1 MPQRGLRALALSV
14 ATVTLAAGLPAA
26 PGQAAPRQVT
36 AAKAAQQQAQ
46 PAGRSA
52 PITITLITGDRVT
65 LHGDRASVEAGPGR
79 AGMRFIDRRDADHRY
94 VIPADALPLLRSGRL
109 DQRLF
114 DLTTLISFGYDD
126 RAGGLPLLVTYPT
139 TGSSRGPAAARS
151 AATLDGSRVVREVPG
166 AGLLGVR
173 VDRDSRTAL
182 WRSLT
187 TGPAANPGLRAGVEK
202 IWLNGKRTIS
212 LDASVPQ
219 IGAPTAWKAGLDGK
233 GITVAVLDTGIDATH
248 PDLKGQIVGAQNFT
262 EDPDADDTVG
272 HGTHVASTIAGT
284 GTASAGRFRGV
295 APGAKLLNGKVC
307 MLEGCDELWIL
318 AGMEWAAQQG
328 AQVVNMSLG
337 GRDTPDVDPLEKS
350 VQDLTAKYGTLFV
363 IAAGNSGPN
372 ASTVGSP
379 ASADTALAVGAVDR
393 KDKLADFSSRGPR
406 VGDDAVKPEITAP
419 GVDIVAAKAA
429 KDVIGDPATVKGY
442 TTLSGTSMATPHVA
456 GAAAILTQQH
466 PDWSPAQRKT
476 ALMGS
481 AKRTKGAGV
490 FDQGAGRVD
499 LTRAIKQTVVV
510 ESGSVSFGRAL
521 WPHTDDKA
529 IVRTVT
535 YRNTGSTPV
544 TLTLKAQGSGPTGK
558 AAPAGFFKLAA
569 STLTVPAGGT
579 ARTTLTAN
587 TRVKA
592 VDGVYSGYLTATAP
606 GVQVQTPFAVNR
618 EVESYNVKLVHTN
631 RDGTKAKD
639 YLTVLTDLA
648 SFTSYDVFGA
658 GPTTTLRL
666 PKGNYG
672 LFTWISTGSE
682 TKEDTTDDT
691 TTMLVQPK
699 VVVSRSSTVKLD
711 ARLGRP
717 IKVTVPKKDAAP
729 TLIAMGADWT
739 GKDYGTGATAI
750 ADRFEGQFSAQI
762 GPKNKVKG
770 FTGSFNASF
779 ARLDAKG
786 SAAKSPYLYD
796 LAYYRTGSFYTGF
809 TRAVHAKDLATLSTT
824 YRTQGVGA
832 QGIKSNWARIPG
844 VGGGIST
851 MSPFDLP
858 LRRAEYVN
866 AEKGVTWGSYFD
878 EMLPPVDEEHGS
890 EFIAGAYQPA
900 TVYRPGRTYRQE
912 WNRAVFG
919 PSVRGAT
926 YEGDWLTRR
935 GNTIA
940 GGVPLFSDG
949 AGHIGWSKT
958 TAARVALYRNGRLV
972 GKSPE
977 QYGEFAVPAAAA
989 SYRFET
995 SAERGAPATLSTRVA
1010 AVWTFKSARVTGTK
1024 PKRLP
1029 LSSVRFSPAVDL
1041 SNTAKAGRTVEVG
1054 IGIDRQVGST
1064 ATKNKSLTVE
1074 VSYDDGR
1081 TWKRVT
1087 VRGSGD
1093 ARTAVVSH
1101 PATAG
1106 FVSLRATAADTAG
1119 NTVKQT
1125 VIRAYRI
1132 A

>member
-1 MPQRGLRALALSV
+1 
-14 ATVTLAAGLPAA
+14 
-26 PGQAAPRQVT
+26 
-36 AAKAAQQQAQ
+36 
-46 PAGRSA
+46 
-52 PITITLITGDRVT
+52 
-65 LHGDRASVEAGPGR
+65 
-79 AGMRFIDRRDADHRY
+79 
-94 VIPADALPLLRSGRL
+94 
-109 DQRLF
+109 
-114 DLTTLISFGYDD
+114 
-126 RAGGLPLLVTYPT
+126 
-139 TGSSRGPAAARS
+139 
-151 AATLDGSRVVREVPG
+151 
-166 AGLLGVR
+166 
-173 VDRDSRTAL
+173 
-182 WRSLT
+182 
-187 TGPAANPGLRAGVEK
+187 
-202 IWLNGKRTIS
+202 
-212 LDASVPQ
+212 VPQ

-233 GITVAVLDTGIDATH
+233 GITVAVLDTGIDTTH
-248 PDLKGQIVGAQNFT
+248 PDLKGQVVGARNFT

-284 GTASAGRFRGV
+284 GAGSAGRFRGV

-307 MLEGCDELWIL
+307 MLDGCDELWIL

-337 GRDTPDVDPLEKS
+337 GRDTPLVDPLEKS
-350 VQDLTAKYGTLFV
+350 VADLTAKYGTLFV
-363 IAAGNSGPN
+363 IAAGNDGPT
-372 ASTVGSP
+372 ASSVGSP
-379 ASADTALAVGAVDR
+379 ASADAALAVAAVDR
-393 KDKLADFSSRGPR
+393 KDKLAEFSSRGPR
-406 VGDDAVKPEITAP
+406 VGDDAVKPEISAP

-442 TTLSGTSMATPHVA
+442 TTMSGTSMATPHVA

-466 PDWSPAQRKT
+466 PGWSPAQRKT

-499 LTRAIKQTVVV
+499 LTRAIKQTVVA

-529 IVRTVT
+529 IARTVT

-558 AAPAGFFKLAA
+558 AAPAGFFRLAA

-618 EVESYNVKLVHTN
+618 EVESYTVKLVHTN

-639 YLTVLTDLA
+639 YLTVLTDLK
-648 SFTSYDVFGA
+648 SLKSYEVFGVA
-658 GPTTTLRL
+658 STTDLRL

-672 LFTWISTGSE
+672 LFSWISTGLE
-682 TKEDTTDDT
+682 TKEDTTDDV

-699 VVVSRSSTVKLD
+699 LGVSRSSTVKLD

-717 IKVTVPKKDAAP
+717 VKVTVPNKDAAP
-729 TLIAMGADWT
+729 TLVATGADWT
-739 GKDYGTGATAI
+739 GKDSGFGAGMVAE
-750 ADRFEGQFSAQI
+750 RFQGQFSAQI
-762 GPKNKVKG
+762 GPRTAVKG
-770 FTGSFNASF
+770 FTGSFAASL
-779 ARLDAKG
+779 ARLDPKG
-786 SAAKSPYLYD
+786 SAAGSPYVYD

-809 TRAVHAKDLATLSTT
+809 TRTVRAKELATLSTT
-824 YRTQGVGA
+824 YRAQAVGA
-832 QGIKSNWARIPG
+832 QGVKSNWARVPG
-844 VGGGIST
+844 TGGGISASIP
-851 MSPFDLP
+851 MDLP
-858 LRRAEYVN
+858 RRRTEYVN
-866 AEKGVTWGSYFD
+866 AEKGVTWGAYF
-878 EMLPPVDEEHGS
+878 EELLPPVNAEDGP
-890 EFIAGAYQPA
+890 EFVAGALQPPTA
-900 TVYRPGRTYRQE
+900 YRPGRTYRQE

-919 PSVRGAT
+919 PTVRGAT
-926 YEGDWLTRR
+926 YDGDWVTRS

-949 AGHIGWSKT
+949 AGRIGWSRT
-958 TAARVALYRNGRLV
+958 TSARVALYRNGRLV
-972 GKSPE
+972 GQSPE
-977 QYGEFAVPAAAA
+977 QYGEFTVPAGAA

-995 SAERGAPATLSTRVA
+995 SAERGAPATLSTRVQA
-1010 AVWTFKSARVTGTK
+1010 AWTFKSARVSGTK

-1029 LSSVRFSPAVDL
+1029 LSSVRFVPPVDL
-1041 SNTAKAGRTVEVG
+1041 SNTAPAGRTVAIS
-1054 IGIDRQVGST
+1054 IGIDRQAGSA
-1064 ATKNKSLTVE
+1064 ATRNKSLTVE

-1093 ARTAVVSH
+1093 ARTAVVAH